1 MLMSMVREI
10 NKLPQII
17 TRQQVLNWYI
27 AKFTHTGTRDDL
39 TTEEVIFMIERTG
52 RKVQGQSRLAINISL
67 EEEEEF
73 ISRRRIDLGKKKANV
88 QDKLPDSEKD
98 TVRKLYWEQGL
109 SMEDIARK
117 YNCSQGLVDK
127 RMKKWKLET
136 RPRGSNMFT
145 STKSREVAV

>member
-1 MLMSMVREI
+1 MLRTMIKEI
-10 NKLPQII
+10 NKLPQIV

-27 AKFTHTGTRDDL
+27 AKFNGTGMRDDL
-39 TTEEVIFMIERTG
+39 SSEEVVFMIERTG
-52 RKVQGQSRLAINISL
+52 RKIQGKSKLAINISP
-67 EEEEEF
+67 EEEAEF
-73 ISRRRIDLGKKKANV
+73 INRHRMDLGKKKANV
-88 QDKLPDSEKD
+88 RDKLPDSEKE

-145 STKSREVAV
+145 STKSREV